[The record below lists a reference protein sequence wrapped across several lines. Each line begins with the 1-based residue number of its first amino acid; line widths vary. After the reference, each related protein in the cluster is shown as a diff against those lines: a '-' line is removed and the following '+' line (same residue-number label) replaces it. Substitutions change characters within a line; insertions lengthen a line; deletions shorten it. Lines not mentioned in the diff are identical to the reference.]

1 MNYDNVISMKPSI
14 VIAFLLIAMII
25 GIIYYIAWE
34 RCIIERSKRVKKI
47 EEGLEKIEK
56 AIREYAKTELRLAE
70 ILRSMRLM

>member
-1 MNYDNVISMKPSI
+1 MVKYLPLAI
-14 VIAFLLIAMII
+14 LIAMII

-34 RCIIERSKRVKKI
+34 RRIIERSKRFKKI

-56 AIREYAKTELRLAE
+56 ALKEYAKAEPRLAE